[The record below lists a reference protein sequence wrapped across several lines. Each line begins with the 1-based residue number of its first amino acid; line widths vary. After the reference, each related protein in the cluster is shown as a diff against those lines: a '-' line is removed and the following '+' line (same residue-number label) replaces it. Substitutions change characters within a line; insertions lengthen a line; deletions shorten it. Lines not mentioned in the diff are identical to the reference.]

1 MDLSATGPGPVRRD
15 LGNVRVGI
23 EYPFSIPAIRNLR
36 VLSLTRQHSASVS
49 VSPQPPPAIT
59 LTMLWTDRCGKA
71 LHHTLVAGS
80 DRQLVDPYRN
90 GNLVN
95 ATPNDGRHTT
105 AHRFQ
110 GTATWR
116 VRVCQAGSTTVCSPE
131 RSITLSN

>member
-1 MDLSATGPGPVRRD
+1 MAKSRAPFIRSITLKRD
-15 LGNVRVGI
+15 KVPSFK
-23 EYPFSIPAIRNLR
+23 EHPFPISAIRNLR

-59 LTMLWTDRCGKA
+59 LTISGRTDAERHYITHLWSGATGSSVDR
-71 LHHTLVAGS
+71 
-80 DRQLVDPYRN
+80 YRN

-95 ATPNDGRHTT
+95 ATPNDGRYTT
-105 AHRFQ
+105 AHRFR

-131 RSITLSN
+131 RPSR